1 MRIAILGN
9 AGSGKSTLA
18 RKLAGQH
25 DLPLHEVDK
34 IMWTEDW
41 KLVPE
46 AEFNAA
52 HEAMLAE
59 DTWVIDGMGIK
70 SSFAPRLA
78 RATHVILCDFPL
90 WQNFWLVAE
99 RQRKWLGGETEGM
112 PAGYKEPPDTRALF
126 QTIWN
131 IDRNWMPFV
140 RDEVAKIDGTKAVY
154 RVNEFDDLIK
164 FELLS

>member
-1 MRIAILGN
+1 M
-9 AGSGKSTLA
+9 
-18 RKLAGQH
+18 
-25 DLPLHEVDK
+25 
-34 IMWTEDW
+34 
-41 KLVPE
+41 
-46 AEFNAA
+46 
-52 HEAMLAE
+52 
-59 DTWVIDGMGIK
+59 
-70 SSFAPRLA
+70 
-78 RATHVILCDFPL
+78 
-90 WQNFWLVAE
+90 AE
-99 RQRKWLGGETEGM
+99 RQRKWLGGDTEGM